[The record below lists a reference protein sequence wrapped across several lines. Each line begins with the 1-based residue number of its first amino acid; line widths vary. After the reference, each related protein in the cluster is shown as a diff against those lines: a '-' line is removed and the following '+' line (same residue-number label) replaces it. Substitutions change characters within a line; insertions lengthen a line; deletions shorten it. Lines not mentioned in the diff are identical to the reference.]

1 MKTHYTEAVSYM
13 NTGESTELF
22 SDDIQIVRFGKLNK
36 SFNIEF
42 SLIKDSGFNTIEIL
56 IKDVTDNIITKVQ
69 YQWFNTY
76 LENLNYPDSVKD
88 SIYVLLN
95 RAFYKALM
103 DDKSIFNTV
112 QTVTD
117 KILSNVKK

>member
-1 MKTHYTEAVSYM
+1 MKNHYTEAVSYM
-13 NTGESTELF
+13 DNDETKELF
-22 SDDIQIVRFGKLNK
+22 SDNEQIIRFGKLNK

-117 KILSNVKK
+117 KILSNAKK

>member
-88 SIYVLLN
+88 SVYVLLN

>member
-13 NTGESTELF
+13 DNDETKELF
-22 SDDIQIVRFGKLNK
+22 SDNEQIIRFGKLNK

-112 QTVTD
+112 QTVTG
-117 KILSNVKK
+117 KILSNVKN

>member
-1 MKTHYTEAVSYM
+1 MKNHYTEAVSYM
-13 NTGESTELF
+13 DNDETKELF
-22 SDDIQIVRFGKLNK
+22 SDNEQIIRFGKLNK